1 MDDFLLHSN
10 PSKESRAK
18 INSLRLNLTPL
29 AEVPVLGPEQQLILI
44 HAITEISL
52 LNDTF
57 KYDNYELISIKKELI
72 ICLVSAGLQNIPT
85 PMFFSKKS
93 ALLFVP
99 YLDQEEEEV
108 RLIKKIKDNLKN
120 KPSVTSKKLNIISH
134 DINLFLEKNP
144 LPQYKP
150 IFYKG
155 LLLKLPIINMVTRL
169 VLKVINDYRWNA
181 YLTKISKI
189 PPNKKETID
198 KLALL
203 LKLLPPSKGKQSDD
217 SFDESYKSMR
227 SSLAKR
233 QGENT
238 WNFGSE
244 GGFCYGYGIAY
255 SKHQLQN
262 PDIKFEYGPITQA
275 IYTAQEQQRDPI
287 KDWNN
292 LPSKRLISKHQQ
304 SYPSKW
310 LTHLEAQLNKNINSQ
325 LSIHIESPKGSK
337 HDQRISLN
345 NKGVVRFL
353 DSNFGA
359 FEFKSVEAF
368 KKFYLDILG
377 QYKSEG
383 TVYDMF
389 SLHLHALKNTIE
401 ANELK
406 PSVYGKCR
414 SLMNGSKYGS
424 WQGFNNITTFG
435 RFFDSY
441 AKKGIYADDFSSQ
454 VAKNRVSSIDEVKS
468 ESVSEIQR
476 GG

>member
-189 PPNKKETID
+189 PPNK
-198 KLALL
+198 
-203 LKLLPPSKGKQSDD
+203 
-217 SFDESYKSMR
+217 
-227 SSLAKR
+227 
-233 QGENT
+233 
-238 WNFGSE
+238 
-244 GGFCYGYGIAY
+244 
-255 SKHQLQN
+255 
-262 PDIKFEYGPITQA
+262 
-275 IYTAQEQQRDPI
+275 
-287 KDWNN
+287 
-292 LPSKRLISKHQQ
+292 
-304 SYPSKW
+304 
-310 LTHLEAQLNKNINSQ
+310 
-325 LSIHIESPKGSK
+325 
-337 HDQRISLN
+337 
-345 NKGVVRFL
+345 
-353 DSNFGA
+353 
-359 FEFKSVEAF
+359 
-368 KKFYLDILG
+368 
-377 QYKSEG
+377 
-383 TVYDMF
+383 
-389 SLHLHALKNTIE
+389 
-401 ANELK
+401 
-406 PSVYGKCR
+406 
-414 SLMNGSKYGS
+414 
-424 WQGFNNITTFG
+424 
-435 RFFDSY
+435 
-441 AKKGIYADDFSSQ
+441 
-454 VAKNRVSSIDEVKS
+454 
-468 ESVSEIQR
+468 
-476 GG
+476 